1 MNEVYTEESVIY
13 ALLMSDG
20 EAITKLPQELNG
32 EMFQDEV
39 FANAYGIYQNHIDN
53 GEKVSLAVL
62 EQKLVSSLG
71 GMPAKTVE
79 DKIRQV
85 LNGYYNTATAKQ
97 DAQAI
102 IQSYK
107 ARRFNDL
114 LNRVQAE
121 PETLSQ
127 SIDYLQ
133 AEFENLKADNSV
145 RTKSLPQIVRENKGN
160 YFRESDKPKYDLE
173 FPTLNE
179 LIGGLDDFGITIIAA
194 RPAVGKSAFAAQIT
208 MHFCNIGKKVA
219 YFNLEMSE
227 KQIYERFLSAA
238 SGIGIQRIR
247 RAIEFTGDEKERFDK
262 ANELLEQKDKIII
275 TTGSQ
280 SVSKIR
286 AEIKNKDYD
295 MVIVDYLQLVK
306 PEGRYRGNRFAE
318 VGEISH
324 SLKGLA
330 TDFHIP
336 VIVLSQLNR
345 VSAGRENK
353 EPTMSELRESGDIEQ
368 DASTIILLWNLDED
382 GRKKGCKVDKNRQGR
397 IGKVTMMF
405 NGDLMKFEELTD
417 SEGFEKI
424 TDNEDD
430 FGSPFVAWEG

>member
-424 TDNEDD
+424 TDDEDD

>member
-39 FANAYGIYQNHIDN
+39 FANAYGIYQNHIYN

-133 AEFENLKADNSV
+133 AEFENLKTDNSV

-286 AEIKNKDYD
+286 AEMKNKDYD

-424 TDNEDD
+424 TDDEDD

>member
-133 AEFENLKADNSV
+133 AEFENLKTDNSV
-145 RTKSLPQIVRENKGN
+145 RTKSLPQIVRENKDN

-286 AEIKNKDYD
+286 AEMKNKDYD

-424 TDNEDD
+424 TDDKDD

>member
-39 FANAYGIYQNHIDN
+39 FANAYGIYQNHIYN

-133 AEFENLKADNSV
+133 AEFENLKTDNSV
-145 RTKSLPQIVRENKGN
+145 RTKSLPQIVRENKDN

-286 AEIKNKDYD
+286 AEMKNKDYD

-424 TDNEDD
+424 TDDEDD